1 MSNELMLDVG
11 QAKEIKDAFRREK
24 GSNGSVWTNEKI
36 KIVTEKRGFLG
47 SALDVLEGRAKIIA
61 VEVKAKTTPRI
72 SPIIR
77 VNRKIRPVYPD
88 WADQKWINSAEFM
101 ALEATGPAKFDASKL
116 EQWLHDDQK
125 DGRVTGDIIYEH
137 HKKNDMLKDDLGLHD
152 LEEIKK
158 KGVAFFRVHF
168 QGKAVFGWK
177 SVVLG
182 RDGRLSVPCLVAD
195 GGEVVLFW
203 RWLGDDWRS
212 GFPALRFAK

>member
-1 MSNELMLDVG
+1 M
-11 QAKEIKDAFRREK
+11 
-24 GSNGSVWTNEKI
+24 
-36 KIVTEKRGFLG
+36 
-47 SALDVLEGRAKIIA
+47 
-61 VEVKAKTTPRI
+61 KAKTTPRI

-137 HKKNDMLKDDLGLHD
+137 HKKNDMLKDDLSLHD
-152 LEEIKK
+152 LRRK
-158 KGVAFFRVHF
+158 ALPFPVHF

-182 RDGRLSVPCLVAD
+182 RDGTPRPVPRRGRRWGGAALLLGSGWGPATCVAFLLS
-195 GGEVVLFW
+195 
-203 RWLGDDWRS
+203 S
-212 GFPALRFAK
+212 T